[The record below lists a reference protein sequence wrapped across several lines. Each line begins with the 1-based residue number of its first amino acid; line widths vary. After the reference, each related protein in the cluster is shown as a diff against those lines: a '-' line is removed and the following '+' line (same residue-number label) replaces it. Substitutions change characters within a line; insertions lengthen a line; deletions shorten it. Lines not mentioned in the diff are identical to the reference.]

1 MTTNTHPT
9 IDAEP
14 DDELVVIELLIE
26 MVLDERW
33 ELTDLGRTHLQES
46 RAEDAEIL
54 ERLQDRDERRVNNIL
69 TNR

>member
-14 DDELVVIELLIE
+14 DDELVVIKLLIE

-33 ELTDLGRTHLQES
+33 EVTDLGRAHLQEA
-46 RAEDAEIL
+46 RAEDAEI
-54 ERLQDRDERRVNNIL
+54 QDRDERRVNRIL
-69 TNR
+69 SNR